1 MHLQIM
7 KFARVYA
14 GKFGSVHNSV
24 RSAHARGVREL
35 TTKTQLIAVSLSNS
49 TDVLASY
56 LVSKKTITCT
66 KIDIFF
72 EVIIVDLVKRIL

>member
-1 MHLQIM
+1 MQIM

-14 GKFGSVHNSV
+14 GEFGSVHNSV

-49 TDVLASY
+49 THVLAR
-56 LVSKKTITCT
+56 LTEVSKTITSV
-66 KIDIFF
+66 KFDICW
-72 EVIIVDLVKRIL
+72 K